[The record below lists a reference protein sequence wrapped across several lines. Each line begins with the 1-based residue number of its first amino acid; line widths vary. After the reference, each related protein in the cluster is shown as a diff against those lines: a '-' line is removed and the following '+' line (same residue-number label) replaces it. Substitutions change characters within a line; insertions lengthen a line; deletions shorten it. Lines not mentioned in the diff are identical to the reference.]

1 MSAQVNLSFYR
12 FYRMG
17 TPAELQERKAEL
29 RAFCRAHSLKG
40 TILLAPEGVNV
51 MICGEASAIAAFREK
66 AKELFGVTDRDFK
79 EAEDPGNSFHRMLIK
94 IKKEIITIGATEI
107 KPDFKTAPRVA
118 PKELK
123 RWLDEKKPLVLL
135 DTRNQYEIEVGTFKG
150 AEQFHLD
157 TSREFAAK
165 AKENLHR
172 LEGKTVVTFCTGGIR
187 CEKGAALLQ
196 DLGLKDVFQLD
207 GGILRYFEENGAAHY
222 DGQCFVFDWR
232 EAVDGELK
240 PAKRSEDPKD
250 FGRHKALA
258 TGEASADPS
267 RRKD

>member
-1 MSAQVNLSFYR
+1 MSVLRNLSFYR
-12 FYRMG
+12 FYRAG
-17 TPAELQERKAEL
+17 THPDLLAKKAEL
-29 RAFCRAHSLKG
+29 RVFCRDQGIKG

-51 MICGEASAIAAFREK
+51 MICGSVAGIGAFKERAIS
-66 AKELFGVTDRDFK
+66 LFGVSEKDFK
-79 EAEDPGNSFHRMLIK
+79 EAADPGDSFHRMLIK
-94 IKKEIITIGATEI
+94 IKKEIITIGALDI
-107 KPDFKTAPRVA
+107 KPDTKTAPRVA
-118 PKELK
+118 PRELK

-150 AEQFHLD
+150 AEQLHLD

-172 LEGKTVVTFCTGGIR
+172 FEGKTVVTFCTGGIR

-196 DLGLKDVFQLD
+196 ELGLKDVFQLD

-222 DGQCFVFDWR
+222 EGNCFVFDWR
-232 EAVDGELK
+232 EAVGGDLL
-240 PAKRSEDPKD
+240 PAKRSEEPKD

-258 TGEASADPS
+258 TDEANENPS
-267 RRKD
+267 RRKG